1 MGKHGKALKML
12 PEINFLFKM
21 LIVFFVAQLMH
32 RVKHYRFWL
41 HVLRWKY
48 KFPAMKVTNEM
59 FLNKVRNKSF
69 SKRVGPVFETCT
81 KYLDSSFL
89 IPMEERMRNIGTRIM
104 KPKRDT
110 A

>member
-1 MGKHGKALKML
+1 MVKHGKALKML
-12 PEINFLFKM
+12 IGDQLPLQNANHL
-21 LIVFFVAQLMH
+21 LRLQLMH

-41 HVLRWKY
+41 HVLRWQH